1 VCIGI
6 YLIKLFKMKENELL
20 KRLQP
25 NQSGVPYPFISLNLE
40 KFNSQMY
47 EIIFEIHEN
56 IYNFLSSEALI
67 DNINYRVILK
77 FIDKEGND
85 KLFYEFANL
94 LTEEGGGEDLLQ
106 KTGTSYLLS
115 KTIIMNME
123 HIHEERD
130 DVHTIDFSCV
140 YVCFLATSE
149 YF

>member
-1 VCIGI
+1 
-6 YLIKLFKMKENELL
+6 MKENELL

-25 NQSGVPYPFISLNLE
+25 NQRGGAYPFISLNLE

-106 KTGTSYLLS
+106 KTGTSYLLT
-115 KTIIMNME
+115 KTIIRNME
-123 HIHEERD
+123 HESIHGLCEICNFNF
-130 DVHTIDFSCV
+130 TYLF
-140 YVCFLATSE
+140 FN
-149 YF
+149 